1 MPAKT
6 KLKTIHVCSVLFMS
20 MSAFGETSPQ
30 ANSPQAN
37 SPQANSPQANN
48 SQESLVTQDAEL
60 EVLTVEGRALSLYQG
75 NGAVFATRTN
85 SDIDKI
91 PQTVQIITQELIEDQ
106 AAYEISDLFRS
117 MSGVSYLN
125 SALLK
130 CVVLSKKAKYFM
142 TV

>member
-1 MPAKT
+1 MPT
-6 KLKTIHVCSVLFMS
+6 KITLIAMQVCGLLFIS
-20 MSAFGETSPQ
+20 NSAFGQ
-30 ANSPQAN
+30 ATP
-37 SPQANSPQANN
+37 
-48 SQESLVTQDAEL
+48 QDASVNQEPEL

-125 SALLK
+125 YGIVK
-130 CVVLSKKAKYFM
+130 
-142 TV
+142 